1 MQELDRYQGAR
12 WFRVEIHGKGH
23 FGMLESVYLSGLAM
37 PFTAGS
43 HDRRLQSGTG
53 GASPVVKLAMLSQLI
68 QGLAQQFPQGQQGI
82 QMMLKGLQMIQSS
95 ASASSAPQQAP
106 APPR

>member
-1 MQELDRYQGAR
+1 MGSSPMPSPQQPPQQGAP
-12 WFRVEIHGKGH
+12 
-23 FGMLESVYLSGLAM
+23 SS
-37 PFTAGS
+37 
-43 HDRRLQSGTG
+43 G

-82 QMMLKGLQMIQSS
+82 QMMLKGLQMIQAS
-95 ASASSAPQQAP
+95 ASAGSAPQQAP